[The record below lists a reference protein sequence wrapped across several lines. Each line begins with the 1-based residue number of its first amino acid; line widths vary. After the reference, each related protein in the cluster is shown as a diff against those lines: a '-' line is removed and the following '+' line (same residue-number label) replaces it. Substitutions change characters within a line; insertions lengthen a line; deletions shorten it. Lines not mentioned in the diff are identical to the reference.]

1 VPYGSA
7 ASLLPSAMTVGSPDC
22 HQLAT
27 PTACIEY
34 SSSTAS
40 HISGLSEHCP
50 VAISYSTCRA
60 RPDEHPAT
68 IGAVQVLSASS
79 YSHSV

>member
-1 VPYGSA
+1 
-7 ASLLPSAMTVGSPDC
+7 MTVGSPDC